1 VTFTILDGENPIKV
15 WREYRSLTQQQLVE
29 AAGISTAYLS
39 RLDTIKRTGA
49 TDVLIAIAKA
59 LNVTLDDIARPASS

>member
-29 AAGISTAYLS
+29 TAGISTPYLS

-59 LNVTLDDIARPASS
+59 LNVTLDDIVRPASS